1 MSRFSDWARGPLGV
15 PRLEAERIQKWLEPG
30 EKLRYV
36 FEAETKVNLGRLLLS
51 MALKGGAN
59 VTGRIYVVI
68 TDRAVLLTDVYQEL
82 WGGDRRLFA
91 ELPLPSSFGPVS
103 GQGWIVLDGRAMSV
117 VGGRKVIERAE
128 AALRSPPLPS

>member
-1 MSRFSDWARGPLGV
+1 MGV
-15 PRLEAERIQKWLEPG
+15 LPAVAVTIQKWLEPG

-36 FEAETKVNLGRLLLS
+36 FEAETKANLGRLLLS
-51 MALKGGAN
+51 MAFRDGLN

-68 TDRAVLLTDVYQEL
+68 TDRAVLLTDIYQEL
-82 WGGDRRLFA
+82 WGGDRLLFA

-103 GQGWIVLDGRAMSV
+103 GRGWIVLDGRAMSV

-128 AALRSPPLPS
+128 AALRPPPLAS